1 MPLIRGSSDKTRGR
15 NIATL
20 RRDGYPPAQAAAIAY
35 SIQRKAS
42 SKQQKKKRNMSRR
55 LSRHR
60 DRGLA
65 YANPTSSSAIGG
77 AIGYLGLGAAVGGGL
92 GALGGAMAKPI
103 DILGGAV
110 GGGSV
115 GVGATALGG
124 FVVGLVSPANRN
136 VGFATAGIGLASLI
150 LVNLATSIAAN
161 AGKPV

>member
-1 MPLIRGSSDKTRGR
+1 MPLLRGSSDATRSR

-35 SIQRKAS
+35 NVQRKAS
-42 SKQQKKKRNMSRR
+42 KRRRNSMRR
-55 LSRHR
+55 LSRRR

-77 AIGYLGLGAAVGGGL
+77 ALGYLGLGAAVGGGL
-92 GALGGAMAKPI
+92 GALGGAMSKPQ
-103 DILGGAV
+103 DLLGGAV

-124 FVVGLVSPANRN
+124 FVVGLVSPKNRN
-136 VGFATAGIGLASLI
+136 VGFATAGIGLGALI
-150 LVNLATSIAAN
+150 LVNLATNIAAN
-161 AGKPV
+161 MTVKS